1 MVPLLFLLISLSI
14 CLIYFQKR
22 KWGGILLV
30 FTLIL
35 GALLFWYHITDTLPI
50 NL

>member
-1 MVPLLFLLISLSI
+1 MISIVFLLISLSI

-22 KWGGILLV
+22 KWGGIMLVAALVLGSLV
-30 FTLIL
+30 F
-35 GALLFWYHITDTLPI
+35 WYLITDTVPI